1 MAVALFV
8 SHYAPKRLA
17 VSFGYFIDLLAAIP
31 SVVFGLWGIAVLAPI
46 LSRSVYPWLEDNL
59 GFLPFF
65 AGPASTSG
73 RTMMTVAVV
82 LAVMIL
88 PIITAISREVFLQTP
103 RLHEEA
109 SLALGATK
117 WEMIRQAVLPYGRSG
132 VISGAMLGLGRA
144 LGETMAVAII
154 LSPANIITVNVISNQ
169 NPNTI
174 AANIALKFPESAGL
188 QRQSADRHRPRPVL
202 RDLHRQRVGTSDR
215 QHRILG
221 SGRMTLTE
229 QRPAPTEPSS
239 SITANRMTR
248 VQVGAVGL
256 VAVAVGAL
264 SWLSSGSPNW
274 ARWIVVTLVTYC
286 VGIYIVARII
296 EGRRQAL
303 DRLMLALVT
312 SAFALVVM
320 PLASVIWT
328 VIERGTNRF
337 DAEFFTETM
346 RGVTGEGGG
355 IYHAIIGT
363 LIVTGLATL
372 MSVPFGLFTAI
383 YLAEYG
389 HGTKLAKAIQSMVDV
404 MTGIPSIVAGL
415 FAYAMFELI
424 FGPGTRSGIA
434 GAVALTV
441 LMTPVVVRS
450 SEEMLRLVPNE
461 LREASYALGVPKWKT
476 IVKVV
481 LPTAIAGIIT
491 GVVLAIARVIGET
504 APLLVTAGLAQ
515 GVNWNPFDGRMT
527 TLPVFTYYQY
537 VQPGVPPSNGQD
549 RAWAAALVLI
559 IIVMVLFTL
568 ARILAHVLKP
578 KGLR

>member
-1 MAVALFV
+1 
-8 SHYAPKRLA
+8 
-17 VSFGYFIDLLAAIP
+17 
-31 SVVFGLWGIAVLAPI
+31 
-46 LSRSVYPWLEDNL
+46 
-59 GFLPFF
+59 
-65 AGPASTSG
+65 
-73 RTMMTVAVV
+73 
-82 LAVMIL
+82 
-88 PIITAISREVFLQTP
+88 
-103 RLHEEA
+103 
-109 SLALGATK
+109 
-117 WEMIRQAVLPYGRSG
+117 
-132 VISGAMLGLGRA
+132 
-144 LGETMAVAII
+144 
-154 LSPANIITVNVISNQ
+154 
-169 NPNTI
+169 
-174 AANIALKFPESAGL
+174 
-188 QRQSADRHRPRPVL
+188 
-202 RDLHRQRVGTSDR
+202 
-215 QHRILG
+215 
-221 SGRMTLTE
+221 MTLTE
-229 QRPAPTEPSS
+229 QPRMSTQRPS
-239 SITANRMTR
+239 SITANTLSRAQIAA
-248 VQVGAVGL
+248 VFLGAL
-256 VAVAVGAL
+256 VVGAL
-264 SWLSSGSPNW
+264 SWVPDGQPNW
-274 ARWIVVTLVTYC
+274 ARWISVSIVTYC
-286 VGIYIVARII
+286 VAIYVVSRTV
-296 EGRRQAL
+296 EGRRRAL
-303 DRLMLALVT
+303 DRLMSAVVT
-312 SAFALVVM
+312 SAFVLVAL
-320 PLASVIWT
+320 PLVSLIWT

-337 DAEFFTETM
+337 DMTFFTETM

-355 IYHAIIGT
+355 IYHALVGT
-363 LIVTGLATL
+363 IIVTGLATL

-389 HGTKLAKAIQSMVDV
+389 HGTKLAKGIQTMVDV

-476 IVKVV
+476 VVKVV

-537 VQPGVPPSNGQD
+537 VQPGVPPSAGQD

-559 IIVMVLFTL
+559 ILVMVLFAA
-568 ARILAHVLKP
+568 ARILSRVLKP